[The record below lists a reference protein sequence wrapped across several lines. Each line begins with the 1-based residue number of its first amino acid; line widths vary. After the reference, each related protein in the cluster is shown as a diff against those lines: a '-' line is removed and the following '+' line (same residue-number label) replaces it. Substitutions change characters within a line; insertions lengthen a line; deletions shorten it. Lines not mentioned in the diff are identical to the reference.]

1 MSHYYN
7 EREAELNMK
16 KEMPLILNGDCL
28 EWMDQLISEGV
39 KVDSIITDPPFNI
52 VEKIGKNI
60 HLFRQGEKQ
69 NNASISKESMS
80 FDVGFDQFAWLER
93 IPKILKKGG
102 NLIIFNDWENMG
114 DIAKALRGQKIK
126 VKCLNHWQK
135 NNPCPAEWGRRFV
148 AGREYFLHCTNGGK
162 YEFNVDKLHK
172 GAFNYPLTKQSEKKC
187 GKHPNQKPLNLM
199 EELISILSTEGQT
212 ILDPFMGSGSTGVA
226 AKNLNR
232 KFIGIEM
239 DEGYFNIAKKR
250 IDEA

>member
-1 MSHYYN
+1 MNMNNTTTPGYKK
-7 EREAELNMK
+7 LN
-16 KEMPLILNGDCL
+16 LINGDCL
-28 EWMDQLISEGV
+28 EKMDYLISIGV
-39 KVDSIITDPPFNI
+39 KVDAIITDPPFNI

-60 HLFRQGEKQ
+60 HIFRQGENQKE
-69 NNASISKESMS
+69 ASISKESMA

-102 NLIIFNDWENMG
+102 NLILFNDWENMG
-114 DIAKALRGQKIK
+114 DIAKALRKQKIK

-148 AGREYFLHCTNGGK
+148 AGREYFLHCTNGSH
-162 YEFNVDKLHK
+162 YDFNVDNLHK
-172 GAFNYPLTKQSEKKC
+172 GAFNYPLTKQSEKKF

-199 EELISILSTEGQT
+199 EELITILSTKGQT

-232 KFIGIEM
+232 NFIGIEL
-239 DEGYFNIAKKR
+239 DQKYFDIAKERMGFK
-250 IDEA
+250 

>member
-1 MSHYYN
+1 M
-7 EREAELNMK
+7 
-16 KEMPLILNGDCL
+16 GDCL
-28 EWMDQLISEGV
+28 EKMDELIANGV

-69 NNASISKESMS
+69 GNSSITEESMS
-80 FDVGFDQFAWLER
+80 FDIGFDQEAWLSR

-114 DIAKALRGQKIK
+114 DIARILRSHKIK

-135 NNPCPAEWGRRFV
+135 NNPTPAEWRRRFV
-148 AGREYFLHCTNGGK
+148 AGREHFLHCTNGAG
-162 YEFNVDKLHK
+162 YEFNVDSLHK
-172 GAFNYPLTKQSEKKC
+172 GAFNYPLTKQSEKSN

-199 EELISILSTEGQT
+199 EELISILTIEGQT
-212 ILDPFMGSGSTGVA
+212 VLDPFMGSGSTGVA

-232 KFIGIEM
+232 SFIGIEM
-239 DEGYFNIAKKR
+239 NESYFSIACLRMGGKGD
-250 IDEA
+250 IYHANS

>member
-1 MSHYYN
+1 MHYD
-7 EREAELNMK
+7 EQREEELNAK
-16 KEMPLILNGDCL
+16 TNEPLLLNGDCL
-28 EWMDQLISEGV
+28 AWLDQLISEGV

-52 VEKIGKNI
+52 VEKIGGNI
-60 HLFRQGEKQ
+60 HIFRQSEKQ
-69 NNASISKESMS
+69 KGSSISKESMN
-80 FDVGFDQFAWLER
+80 FDVGFDQLSWLDR

-102 NLIIFNDWENMG
+102 NLVIFNDWENMG
-114 DIAKALRGQKIK
+114 DIAKELRKQKIK

-148 AGREYFLHCTNGGK
+148 VGREYFLHCTNGGK

-172 GAFNYPLTKQSEKKC
+172 GEFHYPLTKQSEKKC

-199 EELISILSTEGQT
+199 EELIKILSSDGQI

-239 DEGYFNIAKKR
+239 DETYFNISKER
-250 IDEA
+250 ISKS

>member
-1 MSHYYN
+1 MS
-7 EREAELNMK
+7 AENK
-16 KEMPLILNGDCL
+16 NLINGDCL
-28 EWMDQLISEGV
+28 KALDSMIERGV

-52 VEKIGKNI
+52 VEKIGGNI

-69 NNASISKESMS
+69 ANSSITKESMD

-114 DIAKALRGQKIK
+114 DIAKALRSHKIK

-172 GAFNYPLTKQSEKKC
+172 GCFNYPLTKQSEKKN

-199 EELISILSTEGQT
+199 EELVQILTSEGQT
-212 ILDPFMGSGSTGVA
+212 VLDPFMGSGSTGVA

-239 DEGYFNIAKKR
+239 DKGYFDIAKSR
-250 IDEA
+250 INEVK